1 MKAKFLIPLGI
12 FIVLVGFLGYGLTLN
27 PREIPSPLIG
37 KPAPAFAAPQLD
49 DPSRTFTLADMRGK
63 VWLLNVWASWCS
75 GCAEEHETLVE
86 FSRRRAMPIVGLDYK
101 DTPVDAT
108 KWLRQRGNPYDL
120 TVLDPKGM
128 IGLDYGVYGVPETF
142 VIDGQGVVIHKHIG
156 PLTPQVIESKIMPLL
171 AQAGG
176 AK

>member
-27 PREIPSPLIG
+27 PREIPSPLVG
-37 KPAPAFAAPQLD
+37 KPAPAFSAPRLD
-49 DPSRTFTLADMRGK
+49 DPARSLALADMRGK
-63 VWLLNVWASWCS
+63 VWLLNVWASWCT
-75 GCAEEHETLVE
+75 GCAEEHDTLMQ
-86 FSRRRAMPIVGLDYK
+86 FSRRRALPIIGLDYK
-101 DTPVDAT
+101 DAPADAE

-120 TVLDPKGM
+120 TIVDPKGQ

-142 VIDGQGVVIHKHIG
+142 LIDAQGVVLHKHIG
-156 PLTPQVIESKIMPLL
+156 PLTPQAIESKIMPLL